1 VNMHK
6 RGTRRT
12 PTKEHFI
19 KSQIKKSN
27 FVNLGLGLA
36 NLNFAKYYRKQS
48 RFGLLCNPCLL

>member
-1 VNMHK
+1 MHK